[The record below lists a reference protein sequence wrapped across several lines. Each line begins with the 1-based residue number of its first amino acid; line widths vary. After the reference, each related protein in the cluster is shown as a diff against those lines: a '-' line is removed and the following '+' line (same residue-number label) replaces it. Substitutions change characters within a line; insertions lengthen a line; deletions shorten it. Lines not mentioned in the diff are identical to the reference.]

1 MSLLFL
7 HVGRTIRENSHNL
20 REHSLLIPW
29 FSRGGGGGGGKR
41 KILGRHGFQ
50 EEQRR
55 VQISVVANRVKIMV
69 RKPSTSERC

>member
-29 FSRGGGGGGGKR
+29 FSRGGGGGGGEEEDFR
-41 KILGRHGFQ
+41 ETWFPGRT
-50 EEQRR
+50 EKSSDLSRR
-55 VQISVVANRVKIMV
+55 
-69 RKPSTSERC
+69 